1 MKVRT
6 ATVCAILLGLLMASA
21 PAFAHHGYAAYDMTK
36 TVTLRG
42 TITAYK
48 MANPHSTIT
57 FDVKGKGK
65 IEHWSAE
72 FGYVRAMK
80 AAGWTTE
87 SLKPGDEVI
96 VDVHPAKNGSYV
108 STLQRISLLDGR
120 ILRMGGGGGE

>member
-21 PAFAHHGYAAYDMTK
+21 PAFGHHGYAAYDMNK

-42 TITAYK
+42 TITSYK

-57 FDVKGKGK
+57 FDVMGATKKV
-65 IEHWSAE
+65 EHWSAE

-80 AAGWTTE
+80 AAGWTSS
-87 SLKPGDEVI
+87 SLQPGDEVI
-96 VDVHPAKNGSYV
+96 VD
-108 STLQRISLLDGR
+108 
-120 ILRMGGGGGE
+120 